1 MTYTAARHQGAAKII
16 WLHFWERLLY
26 VVHLYVQS
34 DVTGSTSQCFFFFF
48 LLLYIVI
55 ADHFVLK
62 LFFQYKW
69 HRLPV
74 KLWVLSFLCK
84 VEHEIPNEP

>member
-1 MTYTAARHQGAAKII
+1 MSSIFMSS
-16 WLHFWERLLY
+16 LM
-26 VVHLYVQS
+26 
-34 DVTGSTSQCFFFFF
+34 SQVPHPSASFFF